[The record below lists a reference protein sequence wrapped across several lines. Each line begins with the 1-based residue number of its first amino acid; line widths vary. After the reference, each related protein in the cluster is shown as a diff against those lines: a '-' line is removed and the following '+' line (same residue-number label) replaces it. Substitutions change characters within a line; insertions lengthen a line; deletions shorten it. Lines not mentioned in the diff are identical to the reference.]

1 VDLLLIAVLIVLNGL
16 LAMSEMAMSA
26 SRRVRL
32 QTLAQADDE
41 RAKAALRLMDRPT
54 QFLSTIQIGIT
65 SIGVLNGIVGE
76 AAFSQS
82 LSRWMVTWGLSQHGA
97 ELLATALVVGLI
109 TCITIVF
116 GELVPK
122 RIAQLAPEQVARWV
136 APAME
141 QLARLTRPLV
151 ALLSVLTSLT
161 LQVLRVNTRSD
172 ARVTEEEIRASL
184 SEGVDA
190 GVIEQQEH
198 QMVRNVFHLDERPL
212 SSLMVP
218 RTDIVWLAH
227 HTTVS
232 QSLAEL
238 RQRPTHSWYPV
249 CRGGLDDVMGVVSLA
264 DLLQQEDDSLALE
277 QLAQPAVFIPE
288 TLSGLDLLEQF
299 RRPDSAQGPT
309 RMSNLV
315 LVVDEYGVVQ
325 GLMKPLDLLEAIT
338 GEWTGHGSH
347 EDPWATPQADGS
359 WLLDGAMP
367 IIEFKN
373 RLHIE
378 CDLPDEH
385 KDRYNT
391 LAGLFLSILG
401 RLPVLGE
408 KVDCAGYSLEVT
420 ALEGRRIERLVA
432 WSTQR
437 THTHQGKVTAPQNQ
451 PNPKR

>member
-1 VDLLLIAVLIVLNGL
+1 VELLLIALLIILNGL
-16 LAMSEMAMSA
+16 FAMSEMALSA

-32 QTLAQADDE
+32 LALIEVGDP
-41 RAKAALRLMDRPT
+41 RARAALRLMDQPT
-54 QFLSTIQIGIT
+54 QFLSSIQIGIT

-76 AAFSQS
+76 AAFSHG
-82 LSRWMVTWGLSQHGA
+82 LSRWMAAWGLSSHWA
-97 ELLATALVVGLI
+97 DVLATALVVGLI
-109 TCITIVF
+109 TSLTIVF

-122 RIAQLAPEQVARWV
+122 RIAQLHPEQVARWV

-141 QLARLTRPLV
+141 KLALFTRPLV
-151 ALLSVLTSLT
+151 ALLSLLTSLT
-161 LQVLRVNTRSD
+161 LKALRVNTRS
-172 ARVTEEEIRASL
+172 AVSVTEEEIRASL

-218 RTDIVWLAH
+218 RTDIIWLTHDAS
-227 HTTVS
+227 VS
-232 QSLAEL
+232 QALVAL
-238 RQRPTHSWYPV
+238 RQRPKHSWYPV
-249 CRGGLDDVMGVVSLA
+249 CRGGLDDVLGVVSLA

-277 QLAQPAVFIPE
+277 QMVQAAVFIPE

-299 RRPDSAQGPT
+299 RRPDRVRTPN

-338 GEWTGHGSH
+338 GEWTGQVGD
-347 EDPWATPQADGS
+347 EDPWATHQADGS

-373 RLHIE
+373 RLHMDR
-378 CDLPDEH
+378 DLPDEQ

-391 LAGLFLSILG
+391 VAGLFLSILG

-408 KVDCAGYSLEVT
+408 KVECAGYSLEVT
-420 ALEGRRIERLVA
+420 ALEGRRIERLLA
-432 WSTQR
+432 RSTQR
-437 THTHQGKVTAPQNQ
+437 THADQGQVATSQNQ
-451 PNPKR
+451 PKPKR

>member
-1 VDLLLIAVLIVLNGL
+1 VEPLLIALLIVLNGL
-16 LAMSEMAMSA
+16 FAMSEMALSA

-32 QTLAQADDE
+32 LAMAEAGDV
-41 RAKAALRLMDRPT
+41 RAQAALRLMDQPT
-54 QFLSTIQIGIT
+54 QFLSSIQIGIT
-65 SIGVLNGIVGE
+65 SIGVLNGIAGE

-82 LSRWMVTWGLSQHGA
+82 LSGWLTSWGLSGHWA
-97 ELLATALVVGLI
+97 DLLATALVVGLI
-109 TCITIVF
+109 TCVTIVF

-122 RIAQLAPEQVARWV
+122 RIAQLHPEQVARWV

-141 QLARLTRPLV
+141 QLAQIARPVV
-151 ALLSVLTSLT
+151 ALLSMLTSLT
-161 LQVLRVNTRSD
+161 LKLLRVNTRSE
-172 ARVTEEEIRASL
+172 ASVTEEEIRASL

-227 HTTVS
+227 EASVS
-232 QSLAEL
+232 QALVAL
-238 RQRPTHSWYPV
+238 RQRPKHSWYPV
-249 CRGGLDDVMGVVSLA
+249 CRGGLDDVLGVVSLA

-277 QLAQPAVFIPE
+277 QMVQSAVFIPE
-288 TLSGLDLLEQF
+288 TLTGLDLLEQF
-299 RRPDSAQGPT
+299 RRPDRARGAH

-338 GEWTGHGSH
+338 GEWTDQVGD
-347 EDPWATPQADGS
+347 EDPWASHQADGS
-359 WLLDGAMP
+359 WLLDGGMP

-373 RLHIE
+373 RLHIDRE
-378 CDLPDEH
+378 LPDEH

-391 LAGLFLSILG
+391 VAGLFLSVLG
-401 RLPVLGE
+401 HLPVLGE
-408 KVDCAGYSLEVT
+408 QVECAGYSLEVT
-420 ALEGRRIERLVA
+420 ALAGRRIERLRA

-437 THTHQGKVTAPQNQ
+437 THTQQSQMATTHGQPDPQ
-451 PNPKR
+451 R